1 MNHLKQLIAA
11 PWSSSKKGII
21 ADFFL
26 SKTVRITFL
35 VSLSILFVMTSYVWF
50 VSFGRWKN
58 WPTISN
64 KYDQLAIAFEH
75 GSLSLERN
83 PDPALLA
90 LPNPYDPLAR
100 AKLKYPLDLSLYKG
114 KYYLYFG
121 PTPALILAI
130 IQPLTISAI
139 GDQYLVFTFVFGIFI
154 FQLLLILEIWKK
166 FFQSVPV
173 WVMSIC
179 IIFIGLVSP
188 FPWLLMQARVYEAA
202 ISGGQFF
209 FLAGLYFVFTAF
221 HKEAISFG
229 KIFIGSVS
237 WALAIG
243 SRLTQA
249 LPIGF
254 LIFMVILLLISNY
267 QQKKLLSN
275 IIYAAICLVV
285 PLIIGITVLGWYNW
299 ARFNSIFETGFS
311 YQLAG
316 PNLQKYHNVLFSPVY
331 IVPNFYDY
339 LVMRPGILKAFP
351 FIRSVA
357 GTGASKFPFIL
368 LPKVYF
374 SDSITGMIFSTP
386 FFLLVAVAA
395 IFFILVPK
403 LKKEN
408 CIKHDDDKYLLAWI
422 IVSLLGS
429 FLFAF
434 GLILTCFWVVT
445 RYVADF
451 MPPLALLGII
461 IFWQGYR
468 RLIERPI
475 SLKLYQTFGIGLM
488 VISNVNSI
496 LLALSAN
503 APSFR
508 SFDPLLWNQ
517 LISFFSR

>member
-1 MNHLKQLIAA
+1 MNHIKQLIAA
-11 PWSSSKKGII
+11 PWSSRKKVFIG
-21 ADFFL
+21 DFFL

-35 VSLSILFVMTSYVWF
+35 VSLSVLFVMTSYVWF

-75 GSLSLERN
+75 GSLALERN

-121 PTPALILAI
+121 PTPGLILAI
-130 IQPLTISAI
+130 IQPLTTTAL
-139 GDQYLVFTFVFGIFI
+139 GDQYLVFTFVFGVFI

-179 IIFIGLVSP
+179 IIFIGLISP

-209 FLAGLYFVFTAF
+209 FLAGLYFIFTAF
-221 HKEAISFG
+221 HKETISFG

-254 LIFMVILLLISNY
+254 LIFMVILFLIRNY

-275 IIYAAICLVV
+275 IIYAAICLAV

-331 IVPNFYDY
+331 IVPNLYDY
-339 LVMRPGILKAFP
+339 LVMRPGLLKAFP

-408 CIKHDDDKYLLAWI
+408 CIKHDDDDKYLLAWI

-434 GLILTCFWVVT
+434 GLILS
-445 RYVADF
+445 
-451 MPPLALLGII
+451 II
-461 IFWQGYR
+461 SIMRGWQ
-468 RLIERPI
+468 
-475 SLKLYQTFGIGLM
+475 
-488 VISNVNSI
+488 
-496 LLALSAN
+496 
-503 APSFR
+503 APR
-508 SFDPLLWNQ
+508 TDQ
-517 LISFFSR
+517 G